1 MKTNKWYPAIAG
13 GQQIAVKFN
22 VLTDVIN
29 TVRVSVSI
37 PCRKGQYVILYGVDN
52 SQYTFDYYKGKCIVS
67 WTQNTSG
74 VRCVEDLFI
83 DLKIWFRFSHAVRMD
98 EGLFTSIELLKVLG

>member
-1 MKTNKWYPAIAG
+1 MRTNVWYPAIAG
-13 GQQIAVKFN
+13 GQQIAVKFT
-22 VLTDVIN
+22 VVTEMIN

-37 PCRKGQYVILYGVDN
+37 PCRKGQYVIIQDVDN

-74 VRCVEDLFI
+74 VRCLEDLFMDI
-83 DLKIWFRFSHAVRMD
+83 KIWFRYSYAIRMD
-98 EGLFTSIELLKVLG
+98 EGLFTSIELLRVF

>member
-13 GQQIAVKFN
+13 GQQIAVKFT
-22 VLTDVIN
+22 VVTEMIN
-29 TVRVSVSI
+29 TVRVSISI

-52 SQYTFDYYKGKCIVS
+52 SQYTFNYYKGKCIVS

-74 VRCVEDLFI
+74 VRCLEDLMMDI
-83 DLKIWFRFSHAVRMD
+83 RIWFRYNYAIRLDANV
-98 EGLFTSIELLKVLG
+98 FTSKELLRVL

>member
-1 MKTNKWYPAIAG
+1 MKTGKWYPAVAG
-13 GQQIAVKFN
+13 GQQIAVKFT
-22 VLTDVIN
+22 VVTEFIN
-29 TVRVSVSI
+29 QVKVSVSI

-74 VRCVEDLFI
+74 VKHLEDLFTDI
-83 DLKIWFRFSHAVRMD
+83 KIWFRYSHAIRLDAEV
-98 EGLFTSIELLKVLG
+98 FTSVELLKVLR